1 MISHHYTIIFYY
13 KWRMHVYSNKLQFIV
28 NTLLALKV
36 QIFLPIVI
44 VLVAFT
50 VIDLVVDSGAVLVE
64 EILIVALEDV
74 PVGMTNEEVAV
85 LSAKERI
92 RSKE

>member
-36 QIFLPIVI
+36 LILLPIVI

-74 PVGMTNEEVAV
+74 PVGMTNEEVTV